1 VNPRALN
8 AHRSIKTGEL
18 REPTPVRDPAGAG
31 LPILHPRDIP
41 IYQRAEHFRGA
52 PPAGSSNR
60 GRVRRF
66 GPAGLAVPEL
76 IDCLPPHLQPCQ
88 RHSLLA
94 YLEARV
100 DELDEHLGVF
110 ATQLEHF
117 DFDDPSHAGLAA
129 SMMASWIEA
138 IKQ

>member
-1 VNPRALN
+1 
-8 AHRSIKTGEL
+8 
-18 REPTPVRDPAGAG
+18 
-31 LPILHPRDIP
+31 
-41 IYQRAEHFRGA
+41 
-52 PPAGSSNR
+52 
-60 GRVRRF
+60 
-66 GPAGLAVPEL
+66 LAF
-76 IDCLPPHLQPCQ
+76 
-88 RHSLLA
+88 
-94 YLEARV
+94 LEARV